1 MVDRHERSDAR
12 RNREAL
18 LKAAAEV
25 LAADPSASMD
35 DIAARAGLGRATMYR
50 HVSGRADL
58 LAELSEWALDSAR
71 RAVADTDAPGA
82 PDSSDRSAEAGLR
95 HLLER
100 LAIEGAGFRV
110 LLRLD
115 IGSDP
120 RFTTARQQVLQPIA
134 DLVRR
139 GKAAGEFRSDLDPI
153 WAVAALIALLQAAV
167 ADEREDPARLVWET
181 VVEGWRPA
189 S

>member
-1 MVDRHERSDAR
+1 MVDRHERSDVR

-71 RAVADTDAPGA
+71 RAVAD
-82 PDSSDRSAEAGLR
+82 
-95 HLLER
+95 
-100 LAIEGAGFRV
+100 
-110 LLRLD
+110 
-115 IGSDP
+115 
-120 RFTTARQQVLQPIA
+120 
-134 DLVRR
+134 
-139 GKAAGEFRSDLDPI
+139 
-153 WAVAALIALLQAAV
+153 
-167 ADEREDPARLVWET
+167 EREDPARLVWET

>member
-1 MVDRHERSDAR
+1 MS
-12 RNREAL
+12 
-18 LKAAAEV
+18 
-25 LAADPSASMD
+25 
-35 DIAARAGLGRATMYR
+35 
-50 HVSGRADL
+50 
-58 LAELSEWALDSAR
+58 
-71 RAVADTDAPGA
+71 
-82 PDSSDRSAEAGLR
+82 
-95 HLLER
+95 
-100 LAIEGAGFRV
+100 F
-110 LLRLD
+110 
-115 IGSDP
+115 P
-120 RFTTARQQVLQPIA
+120 RFGDIPQVLQPIA